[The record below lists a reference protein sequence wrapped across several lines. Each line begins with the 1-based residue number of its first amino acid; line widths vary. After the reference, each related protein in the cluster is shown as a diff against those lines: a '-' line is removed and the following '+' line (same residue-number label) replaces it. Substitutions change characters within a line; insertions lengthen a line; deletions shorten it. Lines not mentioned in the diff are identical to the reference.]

1 MCHHEH
7 ACGKR
12 FSELHCE
19 VAYSGALVAAVDDV
33 ASSGA
38 VDAAVDDV
46 ASSGAVDAA
55 VDDVASSGAEVAW
68 LVRLFDPTLNTASRL
83 VWFGS
88 INWSARHATA
98 DGGAMPGLGRS
109 ISKRQNMSACGVVGF
124 TAVL

>member
-12 FSELHCE
+12 LSGLHCE
-19 VAYSGALVAAVDDV
+19 VAYSGALV
-33 ASSGA
+33 
-38 VDAAVDDV
+38 AAVDDV

-68 LVRLFDPTLNTASRL
+68 LVRLFDPTLNTASRVL
-83 VWFGS
+83 WFGS

-124 TAVL
+124 TVVL